1 MALLIRSIAASLAM
15 TAIFLIRFFSQP
27 ATRLRN
33 PSSSVTLTDL
43 QSRMS
48 RAHNGGYHG
57 FWTRRITVVTW
68 NTAANYHPLGFVL
81 ASLSK
86 RRTQHAQ
93 NNVTS
98 GVITSQTMRATWA
111 EEYYFGVSAFRYRP
125 SSSCFCLVRGR
136 YGRNFQS
143 A

>member
-81 ASLSK
+81 ASLNKANAARSEQCDE
-86 RRTQHAQ
+86 RRNH
-93 NNVTS
+93 
-98 GVITSQTMRATWA
+98 
-111 EEYYFGVSAFRYRP
+111 
-125 SSSCFCLVRGR
+125 
-136 YGRNFQS
+136 
-143 A
+143 